1 MVAHDK
7 YYVKNEEKPH
17 YVKKEKKYL
26 LLSLKT
32 DNKKKT
38 DSKKIRGVTLI
49 NEIATQRSLCTHCSS
64 KKSTF

>member
-1 MVAHDK
+1 MINIMLK
-7 YYVKNEEKPH
+7 TKKNLITLKR
-17 YVKKEKKYL
+17 KKYL

-38 DSKKIRGVTLI
+38 DSKKIRGVTLV